1 MENSMKDALVYFSI
15 FWALSFVILGLYLR
29 YKYKD
34 KLDELDQ

>member
-1 MENSMKDALVYFSI
+1 MKDALVYFSI

-34 KLDELDQ
+34 KLDDLNH

>member
-1 MENSMKDALVYFSI
+1 MENNMKDALVYFSI

-34 KLDELDQ
+34 KLDDLDQ